1 LLLTPAACQMTNV
14 YLPGAQIRL
23 EKLAAHRM
31 RLKCNLAPE
40 GSGGSDA
47 TAGGKRGAPDGS
59 KGSSKKQKKA

>member
-1 LLLTPAACQMTNV
+1 MANV
-14 YLPGAQIRL
+14 CRADAQIRL

-40 GSGGSDA
+40 GSSGSDA